1 MFFDNRR
8 QKDIEQSASPQLS
21 ITEQLQ
27 DLEKLKIRIP
37 SLEEIQNNMIK
48 TVNKGIVG
56 ARYMEI
62 ITALSDNIDAKI
74 DPRYDDLI
82 EAITAKTGAELVAID
97 PDDQSKT
104 TKTTKKNGELKCEIL
119 ARTFIGIDADVVM
132 LLPKK
137 RGVIDSELLRLHKAN
152 VDVSVQNWQYFL
164 DTMLKGLEIV
174 AGIAGFGLRP
184 KPSST
189 GS

>member
-1 MFFDNRR
+1 MVFGNRR
-8 QKDIEQSASPQLS
+8 QKDLEQSASSELS
-21 ITEQLQ
+21 MTEQIR
-27 DLEKLKIRIP
+27 DLEILKIKIP
-37 SLEEIQNNMIK
+37 ALEEMRNNMLK

-97 PDDQSKT
+97 PNDQSKT
-104 TKTTKKNGELKCEIL
+104 TKTTKKNDELKCEIL

-132 LLPKK
+132 LLPRK
-137 RGVIDSELLRLHKAN
+137 RGGIDPELLRIHKAN

-164 DTMLKGLEIV
+164 DTMIKGLGIL
-174 AGIAGFGLRP
+174 AGIAGFGLP
-184 KPSST
+184 SKPSST

>member
-1 MFFDNRR
+1 M
-8 QKDIEQSASPQLS
+8 KEQ
-21 ITEQLQ
+21 TQ
-27 DLEKLKIRIP
+27 DLERLKIRIP
-37 SLEEIQNNMIK
+37 GLEEIQNNMIK

-62 ITALSDNIDAKI
+62 ITALSDNIHAKI

-97 PDDQSKT
+97 PNDQSK
-104 TKTTKKNGELKCEIL
+104 KTIETKKNDELKCEIL

-132 LLPKK
+132 LLPRK
-137 RGVIDSELLRLHKAN
+137 RDGIDPELLRIHRAN

-164 DTMLKGLEIV
+164 DTMIRGLGIL
-174 AGIAGFGLRP
+174 AQIAGFGIP
-184 KPSST
+184 SKSSST